1 MVVEGSSSTRPA
13 IQDIAESIAGMK
25 EKFEIV
31 DQMFQGINYK
41 EYFTSDVGRK
51 LQVLLAAQNYI
62 LEKDDLCDRFL
73 KEVSLLSKLF
83 AMSIPSD
90 DANAIKDYVAFFQ
103 AVQSRINKFEGSG
116 EVSDRQVDTAVK
128 QIVDEALASDGV
140 VDIFQA
146 AGIKTPSVSI
156 LSDEFLMEVKNMQ
169 QKNVAFELLK
179 KLLSDE
185 VRMRKSKNISQGKK
199 FSEMLGNIIKR
210 YHNNQIDSAQ
220 VLEELSGMAREMR
233 LEDSKA
239 DDLGL
244 TSQEYAFYTVL
255 AENDSTNML
264 NDQQMKE
271 LIHLVTE
278 TVRKNATLDW
288 EKMEAKR
295 ATLRLAVKK
304 ILMKYGYPP
313 DLARME
319 ADRVLAQS
327 ELLAH
332 ELRK

>member
-1 MVVEGSSSTRPA
+1 LVVEGSSSTRPA

-140 VDIFQA
+140 VGIFQA

>member
-1 MVVEGSSSTRPA
+1 LVVEGSSSTRPA

>member
-1 MVVEGSSSTRPA
+1 VEGSSSTRPA

-62 LEKDDLCDRFL
+62 LKKDDLCDRFL

>member
-62 LEKDDLCDRFL
+62 LKKDDLCDRFL